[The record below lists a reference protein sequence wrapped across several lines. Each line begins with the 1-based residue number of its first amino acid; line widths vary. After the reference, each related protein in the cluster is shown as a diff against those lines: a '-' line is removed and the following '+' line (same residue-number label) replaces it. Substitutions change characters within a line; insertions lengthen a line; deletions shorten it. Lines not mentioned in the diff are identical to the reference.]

1 MRLTLALILTFA
13 TLRLG
18 AAEAAAVPS
27 LPDLPT
33 ARVESATERDASM
46 GGWREARFGM
56 FVHWYLSNVLAGR
69 FRGQQAKFPLA
80 EWIMHN
86 KRIPMLE

>member
-1 MRLTLALILTFA
+1 
-13 TLRLG
+13 
-18 AAEAAAVPS
+18 
-27 LPDLPT
+27 
-33 ARVESATERDASM
+33 M